1 MWGWWLSW
9 GWGWGIGVE
18 EIENQM
24 EERESVEET
33 TQRRDGERRRE
44 KILTGLRGV
53 KLVMCIA
60 QDQDTCHSM
69 NGEFGGRAPTRVGAK
84 LCPKNYT

>member
-1 MWGWWLSW
+1 MLERGFGLGCLRGCVMWGWWLSW

-33 TQRRDGERRRE
+33 TQRRDGERRR
-44 KILTGLRGV
+44 
-53 KLVMCIA
+53 
-60 QDQDTCHSM
+60 
-69 NGEFGGRAPTRVGAK
+69 
-84 LCPKNYT
+84 

>member
-33 TQRRDGERRRE
+33 THRRDGERRRE
-44 KILTGLRGV
+44 RESLMEERENLNGV
-53 KLVMCIA
+53 KGC
-60 QDQDTCHSM
+60 
-69 NGEFGGRAPTRVGAK
+69 
-84 LCPKNYT
+84 